1 MYKNIDKE
9 NMYKAIWE
17 FPDNLKDSLELGNQ
31 ISINQ
36 NYKDIKSV
44 LIAGM
49 GGSAIGGNVVSILEE
64 KNINVPL
71 FVCRGYDLPNWVN
84 ENTLVICSS
93 YSGNTEETL
102 AALDN
107 ALNNNAQVCGFTTG
121 GELAI
126 KLNSLNKDVVIIPS
140 GLQPRAALAFSFVPM
155 IKILEKIG
163 IINTEIDSWLPI
175 TINSLIK
182 NRKLYSADSIE
193 NPTFRLAEKIYDKI
207 PIIYSNLT
215 TLGIA
220 AMRLKGQICENGKM
234 LCYYNDL
241 PELNHNEV
249 VGWENNEKI
258 FKYLAV
264 LWLNDINDNSRIKHR
279 QDITKR
285 LLNKVGIEQFEIEMK
300 ENLFQDRFL
309 NMIHY
314 GDWLSF
320 WCAIKHSTDPSPVEN
335 ISILKKELMKRR

>member
-1 MYKNIDKE
+1 
-9 NMYKAIWE
+9 
-17 FPDNLKDSLELGNQ
+17 
-31 ISINQ
+31 
-36 NYKDIKSV
+36 
-44 LIAGM
+44 
-49 GGSAIGGNVVSILEE
+49 
-64 KNINVPL
+64 
-71 FVCRGYDLPNWVN
+71 
-84 ENTLVICSS
+84 
-93 YSGNTEETL
+93 
-102 AALDN
+102 
-107 ALNNNAQVCGFTTG
+107 
-121 GELAI
+121 
-126 KLNSLNKDVVIIPS
+126 
-140 GLQPRAALAFSFVPM
+140 
-155 IKILEKIG
+155 
-163 IINTEIDSWLPI
+163 
-175 TINSLIK
+175 
-182 NRKLYSADSIE
+182 
-193 NPTFRLAEKIYDKI
+193 
-207 PIIYSNLT
+207 
-215 TLGIA
+215 
-220 AMRLKGQICENGKM
+220 MRLKGQICENGKM